1 MRRTLLTLVAGY
13 STGLTLAQGPSEP
26 VSLPGIDVSRPLTSV
41 IESKPAAENAGT
53 ALPET
58 RIPTSE
64 STKAEETLTHKGLPK
79 HWSRY
84 ELLMWF
90 PKAQPL
96 PPLLMGSPGAL
107 SPVLGSPGAS
117 TLIGGQ
123 SIDNPLSTG
132 GRFVSGWDS
141 DDNGWGTEISY
152 LFTGTRTATAGYD
165 GTGRNVN
172 LGRPIVDPTTGQES
186 FIEVSA
192 PGRPGRFRA
201 TTTNRMTGWEVNAV
215 HHLDGAPTCHLNFV
229 AGYRFFLHH
238 EGVRLEQTQ
247 SIPHVGGGNYW
258 ANAADQFDGHTRFHG
273 GQIGLEFGQ
282 DFNRFFVEGSMKVAL
297 GTSYNVVKIGGQTN
311 IIVTGQQPGPM
322 IAPMPGGV
330 FAQPSNSGRQC
341 QSDFAVL
348 PEGQFRI
355 GYKFRDRSRFYVG
368 YNFLYLSDA
377 VRPGDQIDR
386 TISQAMVAAA
396 NGGVAAPAGLR
407 PQASFTRTDLWV
419 QGINLGFEWN
429 Y

>member
-1 MRRTLLTLVAGY
+1 MRRMLFTLV
-13 STGLTLAQGPSEP
+13 TGCSASVMLAQGPSD
-26 VSLPGIDVSRPLTSV
+26 SANLPGIEVSRPLTSV
-41 IESKPAAENAGT
+41 IEAKPTTDGLPQ

-58 RIPTSE
+58 RIPTTE
-64 STKAEETLTHKGLPK
+64 TTNAEETLTHKGLPK
-79 HWSRY
+79 NWSRY

-96 PPLLMGSPGAL
+96 PPLLVGSMGPISPI
-107 SPVLGSPGAS
+107 LGKPGVS
-117 TLIGGQ
+117 NLIGGQ

-132 GRFVSGWDS
+132 GRFVWGWDS
-141 DDNGWGTEISY
+141 NDNDWGTEISY
-152 LFTGTRTATAGYD
+152 LFTGTRTATSGFD
-165 GTGRNVN
+165 GQGRNVN
-172 LGRPIVDPTTGQES
+172 LGRPIVDPATGLES
-186 FIEVSA
+186 FLEVSA
-192 PGRPGRFRA
+192 PGRPGQFRA

-215 HHLDGAPTCHLNFV
+215 RHIDSNPTSYLNFV
-229 AGYRFFLHH
+229 VGYRFFLNH

-247 SIPHVGGGNYW
+247 TMPMAGGNLS

-273 GQIGLEFGQ
+273 GQIGFDFGH
-282 DFNRFFVEGSMKVAL
+282 DLNRFFVEGSMKVAL
-297 GTSYNVVKIGGQTN
+297 GSSYNVVKIGGQTN
-311 IIVTGQQPGPM
+311 IIITGQRPGPI
-322 IAPMPGGV
+322 IAPLPGGV
-330 FAQPSNSGRQC
+330 FAQSSNSGRQS
-341 QSDFAVL
+341 QSHFAVL
-348 PEGQFRI
+348 PEGQLRL

-386 TISQAMVAAA
+386 TISQAMIAAA